1 MKRAYALLCT
11 SLLALTAC
19 SGGSDSPAPAS
30 PPVSPPISPPPPS
43 GTALVIDETNAK
55 TAVRV
60 AYGAAADSMSTGDQ
74 VGGGGIA
81 GAPDSGFQKPGTKRA
96 VDGAV
101 AKFSQKDPLGPET
114 TDCGID
120 PSFGT
125 QTISGEISDPF
136 SLLTGTLSPG
146 DQINVDFMDCDEG
159 FGEVLNGR
167 LEMTVVS
174 FSGDLLISE
183 AYMMVMDVELIDFEV
198 TTATDSVLSN
208 GDSRVTLDTTG
219 TPVISMSISGTS
231 LTTVSSAA
239 TEVLTGFSTA
249 QTVDTSVIPEPYTL
263 TTSGDVDS
271 SQLVGTISYA
281 TPVTFQGAGDG
292 YPFAGE
298 LLITGANGATV
309 RLVALDAATV
319 RIDTDSNGDEEV
331 DSSEVTTWD
340 DIALAL

>member
-30 PPVSPPISPPPPS
+30 PPVSPPISPPISPLPAS

-55 TAVRV
+55 AAVRV
-60 AYGAAADSMSTGDQ
+60 AYGATADSMSSGDQ

-146 DQINVDFMDCDEG
+146 DRIVRGVFWCARHGAQRHNWRWQPEG
-159 FGEVLNGR
+159 ESRPGSDWEVK
-167 LEMTVVS
+167 
-174 FSGDLLISE
+174 
-183 AYMMVMDVELIDFEV
+183 
-198 TTATDSVLSN
+198 VLW
-208 GDSRVTLDTTG
+208 GLR
-219 TPVISMSISGTS
+219 
-231 LTTVSSAA
+231 
-239 TEVLTGFSTA
+239 
-249 QTVDTSVIPEPYTL
+249 
-263 TTSGDVDS
+263 
-271 SQLVGTISYA
+271 
-281 TPVTFQGAGDG
+281 
-292 YPFAGE
+292 
-298 LLITGANGATV
+298 
-309 RLVALDAATV
+309 
-319 RIDTDSNGDEEV
+319 
-331 DSSEVTTWD
+331 
-340 DIALAL
+340 